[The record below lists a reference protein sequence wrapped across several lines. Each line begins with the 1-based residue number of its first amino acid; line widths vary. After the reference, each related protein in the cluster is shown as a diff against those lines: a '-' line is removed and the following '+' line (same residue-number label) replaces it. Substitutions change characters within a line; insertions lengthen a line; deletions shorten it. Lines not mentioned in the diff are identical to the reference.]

1 MTQATHLIDSSRQRS
16 RLSIWSTYSALLEA
30 HYQVYSPAEDY
41 IIHAAGP
48 QRWQHYMDT
57 FRSVNPEFVT
67 TMTPVFSF
75 EEWLQNE
82 RWEFFEE
89 VLDNYEPLQTVEH
102 AIIWQRKRGPWQ
114 APSQNFDA
122 VPPDSGFDRY
132 ALPVVRGSDRLGVVR
147 IRYTMSNR
155 WGWIPILGK
164 MPRYLATIQGTPRNL
179 AVSLP
184 PYLSEFEFPIQLP
197 AGHQVKLHF
206 AVASLLPDVEL
217 RIHAVQ
223 VKVLDWQPSDASVFA
238 YLGQHRY

>member
-1 MTQATHLIDSSRQRS
+1 
-16 RLSIWSTYSALLEA
+16 
-30 HYQVYSPAEDY
+30 
-41 IIHAAGP
+41 
-48 QRWQHYMDT
+48 
-57 FRSVNPEFVT
+57 
-67 TMTPVFSF
+67 
-75 EEWLQNE
+75 
-82 RWEFFEE
+82 
-89 VLDNYEPLQTVEH
+89 
-102 AIIWQRKRGPWQ
+102 
-114 APSQNFDA
+114 
-122 VPPDSGFDRY
+122 
-132 ALPVVRGSDRLGVVR
+132 
-147 IRYTMSNR
+147 MSNR